1 MCCPFLQPYSYETG
15 EVPYQ
20 SPFTAFC
27 KGAWAA
33 PLILQSGNQ
42 NGVDV
47 YNVHQC
53 KYHLVRD
60 TMGKV
65 LIEVSNLGDCG
76 PAGVLY
82 VKTAECSDESVC
94 LTIVGMSPRVG
105 LAVGNR

>member
-1 MCCPFLQPYSYETG
+1 MCCPFLQPSSYETG
-15 EVPYQ
+15 RVPYQ

-33 PLILQSGNQ
+33 PLILQCGSQ
-42 NGVDV
+42 KGVDL

-53 KYHLVRD
+53 KYHLVRH
-60 TMGKV
+60 TMDKF
-65 LIEVSNLGDCG
+65 LIAVSNLGDYG

-82 VKTAECSDESVC
+82 VKTAECSDESMC
-94 LTIVGMSPRVG
+94 LTIVGMPRRVG